1 MEIEGLESVDTDVG
15 RTLRAFP
22 EAGVRAANR
31 MLCVWGAEEDTVVI
45 YCGNQVC
52 RSPMGDLRR

>member
-1 MEIEGLESVDTDVG
+1 MKVVEMEIEGLESVDTDVG

-31 MLCVWGAEEDTVVI
+31 VLCVWG
-45 YCGNQVC
+45 
-52 RSPMGDLRR
+52 LRKILW